1 MDWAELN
8 PDLLHHIAKNLR
20 DISDFIRFRAV
31 YRQWRS
37 AVHPCDLPQQ
47 LPCFINWKQKSSTSY
62 DIQFCR
68 LFSEK
73 VHTVPI
79 NNVFL
84 DPKTPCLF
92 DSLNGLLLIH
102 SQHPSKSW
110 FLLNPLTG
118 FQVQLPVTRD
128 MSYFLLPIY
137 FGPIYGPKPTSVKKC
152 IDVAFRRSTFP
163 DSKFARE
170 DKLCLW
176 LYDYVKWT
184 RIGEVPCS
192 NCEKV
197 SYYHGRLYALSQKTG
212 HIRVIDFTTGN
223 TVLVIRPPSLSVQ
236 LTYLVEAGGDL
247 LGVYRDIRLENLTYP
262 KTEYRFEVYC
272 LEEVDTNP
280 FWKKLKCLGGRVLFF
295 DGYYSWLC
303 LKASDLEGCQGN
315 CIYFKTPVYEFN
327 YFEGNTIVRYDLEK
341 DTTEVTVFSDHLRR
355 RWFVLS
361 LC

>member
-31 YRQWRS
+31 CRQWRS

-118 FQVQLPVTRD
+118 FQVQLPVNRD

-137 FGPIYGPKPTSVKKC
+137 FGPIYGSKPTSVKKC

-176 LYDYVKWT
+176 RYDYVKWT
-184 RIGEVPCS
+184 RIGEVP
-192 NCEKV
+192 
-197 SYYHGRLYALSQKTG
+197 L
-212 HIRVIDFTTGN
+212 
-223 TVLVIRPPSLSVQ
+223 LVIRPPSLSVQ

-303 LKASDLEGCQGN
+303 LNASDLKGCQGN
-315 CIYFKTPVYEFN
+315 CIYFKTPVFEFN

-355 RWFVLS
+355 RWFVPS